1 MVKSRVR
8 AKHPSRWLA
17 QWAWITAGFAAAS
30 GCLSRPVGSAAP
42 NVKENFTTERK
53 QRSVDKVDLLFMID
67 NSASM
72 GDKQEILAEAV
83 PVLLERLLRP
93 KCVSLR
99 TGEAEPGAGLADAK
113 KNVKENYGCPG
124 GTEPEFRPIT
134 DMHIGVVSS
143 SLGGFGGSECSPDN
157 PLSTPRSNDGG
168 KLVALNGTA
177 PAPDA
182 QPTGF
187 LAWFPESE
195 ENQDPSRHPRP
206 LSRAFGD
213 TTELANSFQATVR
226 GVGQNGCGLEAQL
239 ESWYRFLIQPDPWVQ
254 VALKKEIQ
262 GDRELTKADLGDSN
276 DPKGVDYDVLKQRA
290 DFLRPDSLVAVILL
304 TDEDD
309 SSVDPLA
316 LGGGGWSFMNN
327 SPRERA
333 TRACAND
340 PASAACTSCAYDSAK
355 TDSECQEKGVKY
367 GAGEDDVNAR
377 FGHQLLKRRYGVDPQ
392 YPLSR
397 YVMGLTKPKVP
408 NRAAEHRMT
417 MNGTTRSIAPYDR
430 EAANCTNP
438 LFAASLPRKEGD
450 ELCNLPVGVRSPDLV
465 FFAVVG
471 GVPPE
476 LLHFDPSDPVKSR
489 ITEEDW
495 VKILGRKPEAYD
507 FTGIDPHM
515 VQSRVPRPGLPAPT
529 AERGANGPDPI
540 HGREWD
546 TAERDL
552 QYACTFALRSPRTCP
567 RADNSCDC
575 DNPNSNPPLCGTA
588 PRVQTRAKAYP
599 TVRELMVARALGEQ
613 GVIASLCANLNI
625 PSTDDRYGYNPAV
638 ISIVDRLKDALT
650 TQCLPRALKRD
661 ATSNEV
667 PCLVLAQLASEQ
679 ESCDRWGLAVPGDE
693 ILSPFRDQQR
703 KASGDVTAGGVDLSK
718 RPVCVLPQ
726 LVVSPGATCKNGTD
740 KGWCYVENS
749 EDARPAGRCSQA
761 LLFSSATAALS
772 GATFHLQC
780 IQQNAEEGGAAG
792 APAASKAS
800 SRTN

>member
-1 MVKSRVR
+1 MFESRTWSKR
-8 AKHPSRWLA
+8 SKTWLA
-17 QWAWITAGFAAAS
+17 HTIGLLAVMVAAS
-30 GCLSRPVGSAAP
+30 ACLSRPVGSTPP

-99 TGEAEPGAGLADAK
+99 SGRPEPGAVLADPRK
-113 KNVKENYGCPG
+113 SVKQNYGCPE

-143 SLGGFGGSECSPDN
+143 SLGGFGGTQCAPGSQGY
-157 PLSTPRSNDGG
+157 TPRSNDGG

-177 PAPDA
+177 PAQDA

-195 ENQDPSRHPRP
+195 ENQDSTRHPPPR
-206 LSRAFGD
+206 SKAFGD
-213 TTELANSFQATVR
+213 TQVLANSFQAIVR
-226 GVGQNGCGLEAQL
+226 GVGQDGCGLEAQL
-239 ESWYRFLIQPDPWVQ
+239 ESWYRFLIQPDPWLQ
-254 VALKKEIQ
+254 VTKDS
-262 GDRELTKADLGDSN
+262 GGKADLGASDE
-276 DPKGVDYDVLKQRA
+276 VDYTVLKQRA
-290 DFLRPDSLVAVILL
+290 EFLRPDSLVAVILL

-316 LGGGGWSFMNN
+316 FGGQGWTFMNTT
-327 SPRERA
+327 PQKRA
-333 TRACAND
+333 TTACAED
-340 PASAACTSCAYDSAK
+340 PASAACTSCAYESAK
-355 TDSECQEKGVKY
+355 SDPACQTNEGFY
-367 GAGEDDVNAR
+367 APQEDDVNAR

-408 NRAAEHRMT
+408 NRAAEHRVT
-417 MNGTTRSIAPYDR
+417 SNGATRTISAYDR

-438 LFAASLPRKEGD
+438 LYAATLPTKEGD
-450 ELCNLPVGVRSPDLV
+450 ELCNLPAGIRSPDLV

-476 LLHFDPSDPVKSR
+476 LLHFDPNDPEKSR
-489 ITEEDW
+489 IVDEDW
-495 VKILGRKPEAYD
+495 TKILGSKPEAYD

-515 VQSRVPRPGLPAPT
+515 VQSRLPRPGLPAPS
-529 AERGANGPDPI
+529 AERGNNGTDAY

-546 TAERDL
+546 TANRDL
-552 QYACTFALRSPRTCP
+552 QYACTFALQSPRACSIG
-567 RADNSCDC
+567 DNSCDC
-575 DNPNSNPPLCGTA
+575 ADPARNPPLCGTA
-588 PRVQTRAKAYP
+588 LGVQVRAKAYP
-599 TVRELMVARALGEQ
+599 TIREFMVARALGEQ
-613 GVIASLCANLNI
+613 GVIASLCANLNV
-625 PSTDDRYGYNPAV
+625 PRADDRYGYNPAV
-638 ISIVDRLKDALT
+638 ISIVDRLKNALT
-650 TQCLPRALKRD
+650 TQCLPRALQRD
-661 ATSNEV
+661 TTTNEV
-667 PCLVLAQLASEQ
+667 PCLVLAQLASE
-679 ESCDRWGLAVPGDE
+679 EETCDRWGLTAPGE
-693 ILSPFRDQQR
+693 EVLGPFRDQQR
-703 KASGDVTAGGVDLSK
+703 KASGDVNANGGGVDLSK

-726 LVVSPGATCKNGTD
+726 LVVKPGATCKNGTE

-749 EDARPAGRCSQA
+749 DEARPTGRCSQA

-780 IQQNAEEGGAAG
+780 IQQNTEEGGGAG
-792 APAASKAS
+792 APASGEAS
-800 SRTN
+800 SRPN